1 MLGNNLGKLR
11 IMPHSSP
18 RLERWV
24 DQSSGGTGW
33 ACGVSGRR
41 GCNVPSSLQ
50 RVRVVGAIARRW
62 ILRHESRPYGVQQA
76 RKLHTAGNCD
86 EGIPSGMTML
96 CLLPTF
102 NRLVNKGWE
111 RPVPAAAV
119 IPAPQVVVAFIG
131 PKTSVA
137 CLVHSWVNQA
147 AQRLEFCE
155 DGQTR
160 DRERCGEL
168 SG

>member
-18 RLERWV
+18 HLERWV
-24 DQSSGGTGW
+24 DESSGGIGW
-33 ACGVSGRR
+33 ACGVSGCR
-41 GCNVPSSLQ
+41 GCNVPSSHL
-50 RVRVVGAIARRW
+50 RVRVLRDIARRW

-86 EGIPSGMTML
+86 EGIPSGQTKSDL
-96 CLLPTF
+96 FATF
-102 NRLVNKGWE
+102 NRLRNKGWE

-160 DRERCGEL
+160 DRERYGVL

>member
-11 IMPHSSP
+11 IMPHSP
-18 RLERWV
+18 PCLERLV
-24 DQSSGGTGW
+24 DQSSGGIGW
-33 ACGVSGRR
+33 ACGVSGCR
-41 GCNVPSSLQ
+41 GCNVPSSHR
-50 RVRVVGAIARRW
+50 RVRVVRAIARRW

-86 EGIPSGMTML
+86 EGTPSGSTKC
-96 CLLPTF
+96 CLFWTLK
-102 NRLVNKGWE
+102 RSRKKGWV

-119 IPAPQVVVAFIG
+119 IPAAQVVAAFIG

-137 CLVHSWVNQA
+137 GLVNPWVNQP
-147 AQRLEFCE
+147 AQLVEFRGDCLAW
-155 DGQTR
+155 
-160 DRERCGEL
+160 DRERREVL

>member
-1 MLGNNLGKLR
+1 MRVESLQGLGVPLSNTWVTCPVLGDNLGKLR
-11 IMPHSSP
+11 IIPHSP
-18 RLERWV
+18 PCLERLV
-24 DQSSGGTGW
+24 DQSSGGIGW
-33 ACGVSGRR
+33 ACGVSGCR

-62 ILRHESRPYGVQQA
+62 ILRHESRPHGVQQA

-86 EGIPSGMTML
+86 EGIPSGMTKSY
-96 CLLPTF
+96 LLPTF

-137 CLVHSWVNQA
+137 CLVHSWVNQPA
-147 AQRLEFCE
+147 
-155 DGQTR
+155 
-160 DRERCGEL
+160 
-168 SG
+168 